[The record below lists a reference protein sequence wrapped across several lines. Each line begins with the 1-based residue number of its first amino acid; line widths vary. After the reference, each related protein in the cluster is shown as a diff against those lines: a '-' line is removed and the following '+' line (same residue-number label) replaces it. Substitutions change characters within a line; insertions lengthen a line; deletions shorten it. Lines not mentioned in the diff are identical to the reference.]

1 MRFCLID
8 LTENYISLNNGT
20 HLQEL
25 VNYINDKPIFPL
37 KILPAPVID
46 WYFMINSS
54 TVPHSKKVFIVND
67 FNACYFQIPIN
78 Q

>member
-1 MRFCLID
+1 MRFCLIN

-25 VNYINDKPIFPL
+25 VNYMTNPVFPL
-37 KILPAPVID
+37 KILPMPVID

-54 TVPHSKKVFIVND
+54 MVPHNKKGLY
-67 FNACYFQIPIN
+67 CQLL
-78 Q
+78 